1 MFSNDTSPE
10 AEKILTELYRDMPV
24 TKKVR
29 LIFNAY
35 NTARQLAMAGI
46 KLSNPGATEKQI
58 RRLWAKQHLGEKL
71 YNEVYGSE
79 NNE

>member
-29 LIFNAY
+29 LIFQAY

-46 KLSNPGATEKQI
+46 KLSNPNATEKQI
-58 RRLWAKQHLGEKL
+58 WHLWAKKHLGEKL
-71 YNEVYGSE
+71 YNEVYGNK

>member
-29 LIFNAY
+29 LIFHAY

-46 KLSNPGATEKQI
+46 KLSNPSATGKQI
-58 RRLWAKQHLGEKL
+58 WHLWAKKHLGEKL
-71 YNEVYGSE
+71 YNEVYGNK